1 MIPALTMKANIPARS
16 LLIGCLIGAALI
28 APAFGNH
35 RTGDDPLPELIVAGD
50 FNQDGKLDLAV
61 NVAGFDNIAIFN
73 GDGQGGFTLER
84 HIQTDTLPKGLVAAD
99 INSDGHL
106 DLVVIHEWGYNIR
119 LNLGDGL
126 GGFIGVNELNGDG
139 DPTRIAVGDLNNDG
153 KLDLIANAPSEGNM
167 LLYFGDGNGGF
178 SDHATE
184 LEDLSNDYS
193 FAVRDL
199 NEDGNLDLAVITF
212 VNKNAGT
219 QVKILLG
226 DGAGNFT
233 KKAQFTVNPKAS
245 DIILGDLNQD
255 GHLDIVVGG
264 AGPQNDTGLF
274 VSTYLGDGTGNF
286 TEKQVTLL
294 GPGTLEGKM
303 ALADF
308 NEDGNLDVAFP
319 VTFTQTGT
327 PSTTLFIF
335 QGDGTGGLGT
345 AQTITVG
352 EGPHTALT
360 ADFNQDG
367 HTDIAVSNR
376 TDATLSI
383 LIGDGTGAFTTRET
397 LPVAVLPA
405 P

>member
-1 MIPALTMKANIPARS
+1 MKGYIPARS
-16 LLIGCLIGAALI
+16 VLISCLFGAALI
-28 APAFGNH
+28 APAYANH

-84 HIQTDTLPKGLVAAD
+84 HIQTDTLPKGLAAAD
-99 INSDGHL
+99 MNSDGHL
-106 DLVVIHEWGYNIR
+106 DLVSINEWGYNIR

-139 DPTRIAVGDLNNDG
+139 DPTRISVGDLNNDG

-167 LLYFGDGNGGF
+167 LIYFGDGNGGF
-178 SDHATE
+178 SNPASE
-184 LEDLSNDYS
+184 LEGLSNDYT

-212 VNKNAGT
+212 ISKNADT
-219 QVKILLG
+219 KVQILLG
-226 DGAGNFT
+226 DGAGNFVE
-233 KKAQFTVNPKAS
+233 KGQFVVNPKAS
-245 DIILGDLNQD
+245 DLIVGDLNQD
-255 GHLDIVVGG
+255 GHLDLVVGG

-294 GPGTLEGKM
+294 GPGTLEGEM
-303 ALADF
+303 GLADF

-335 QGDGTGGLGT
+335 PGDGTGGLGA

-360 ADFNQDG
+360 ADFNQDS

-376 TDATLSI
+376 TDATISI
-383 LIGDGTGAFTTRET
+383 LIGDGTGSFTTRET
-397 LPVAVLPA
+397 LPVAVLPV

>member
-1 MIPALTMKANIPARS
+1 MKGYIPARS
-16 LLIGCLIGAALI
+16 VLISCLFGAALI
-28 APAFGNH
+28 APAYANH

-84 HIQTDTLPKGLVAAD
+84 HIQTDTLPKGLAAAD
-99 INSDGHL
+99 MNSDGHL
-106 DLVVIHEWGYNIR
+106 DLVSINEWGYNIR

-139 DPTRIAVGDLNNDG
+139 DPTRISVGDLNNDG

-167 LLYFGDGNGGF
+167 LIYFGDGNGGF
-178 SDHATE
+178 SNPASE
-184 LEDLSNDYS
+184 LEGLSNDYT

-212 VNKNAGT
+212 ISKNADT
-219 QVKILLG
+219 KVQILLG
-226 DGAGNFT
+226 DGAGNFVE
-233 KKAQFTVNPKAS
+233 KGQFVVNPKAS
-245 DIILGDLNQD
+245 DLIVGDLNQD
-255 GHLDIVVGG
+255 GHLDLVVGG

-294 GPGTLEGKM
+294 GPGTLEGEM
-303 ALADF
+303 GLADF

-335 QGDGTGGLGT
+335 PGDGTGGLGA

-376 TDATLSI
+376 TDATISI
-383 LIGDGTGAFTTRET
+383 LIGDGTGSFTTRET
-397 LPVAVLPA
+397 LPVAVLPV

>member
-1 MIPALTMKANIPARS
+1 VNIALTMKGYIPARS
-16 LLIGCLIGAALI
+16 LLISCVLGAALI
-28 APAFGNH
+28 APAFANH

-73 GDGQGGFTLER
+73 GDGQGGFTLQR
-84 HIQTDTLPKGLVAAD
+84 HIQTDTLPKGLAAAD

-106 DLVVIHEWGYNIR
+106 DLVSINEWGYNIR

-139 DPTRIAVGDLNNDG
+139 DPTRISVGDLNSDG

-167 LLYFGDGNGGF
+167 LIYFGDGNGGF
-178 SDHATE
+178 SNPATE
-184 LEDLSNDYS
+184 LEGLTNDYT

-212 VNKNAGT
+212 ISKNADT
-219 QVKILLG
+219 KVQILLG
-226 DGAGNFT
+226 DGAGNFVE
-233 KKAQFTVNPKAS
+233 KGQFVVNPKAG
-245 DIILGDLNQD
+245 DLIVGDLNQD
-255 GHLDIVVGG
+255 GHVDIVVGG

-286 TEKQVTLL
+286 TEKQVTPL
-294 GPGTLEGKM
+294 GPGTLEGEM

-319 VTFTQTGT
+319 VTFSQTGT

-335 QGDGTGGLGT
+335 PGDGAGGLGA

-352 EGPHTALT
+352 AGPHTALT

-376 TDATLSI
+376 TDATISI
-383 LIGDGTGAFTTRET
+383 LIGDGTGSFTTRET

>member
-1 MIPALTMKANIPARS
+1 
-16 LLIGCLIGAALI
+16 
-28 APAFGNH
+28 
-35 RTGDDPLPELIVAGD
+35 LIVAGD

-84 HIQTDTLPKGLVAAD
+84 HIQTDTLPKGLAAAD
-99 INSDGHL
+99 MNSDGHL
-106 DLVVIHEWGYNIR
+106 DLVSINEWGYNIR

-126 GGFIGVNELNGDG
+126 GGFIGANELNGDG
-139 DPTRIAVGDLNNDG
+139 NPTRITVDDLNNDG

-167 LLYFGDGNGGF
+167 LIYFGDGNGGF

-184 LEDLSNDYS
+184 LEGLTNDYT
-193 FAVRDL
+193 FAVRDV
-199 NEDGNLDLAVITF
+199 NEDGNLDLEVVTF
-212 VNKNAGT
+212 INKNAGT

-226 DGAGNFT
+226 DGAGNFA
-233 KKAQFTVNPKAS
+233 KKSQFTVNPKAS
-245 DIILGDLNQD
+245 DIILGDLNHD

-264 AGPQNDTGLF
+264 AGPENDTGLF

-286 TEKQVTLL
+286 TEKQVTPL
-294 GPGTLEGKM
+294 GPGTLEGEM

-308 NEDGNLDVAFP
+308 NEDGNLDLAFP
-319 VTFTQTGT
+319 VTFTQTGI

-335 QGDGTGGLGT
+335 PGDGTGGLGT
-345 AQTITVG
+345 GQTITVG

-383 LIGDGTGAFTTRET
+383 LIGDGSGAFTIRET
-397 LPVAVLPA
+397 LPVADLPA